1 MADMRKGIAVVAGMG
16 VDLKLIGDRYSVI
29 VLIFFISYVLLQPPA
44 TVVLRK
50 LGPRTFLP
58 SITILWGITMICFG
72 FVKQWYELIPLRIIL
87 GIFEAGFFPVCSL
100 PATFSVHLELMP
112 VIGMRISSVLL
123 VPSLRAPEA
132 QRSILPHRQHEL
144 SLLRNPRIRFLADER
159 PW

>member
-1 MADMRKGIAVVAGMG
+1 MG

-87 GIFEAGFFPVCSL
+87 GIFEAGFFPVCPPQRPFQTTRTNDIARDAHISCL
-100 PATFSVHLELMP
+100 AGILDTNSRSVT
-112 VIGMRISSVLL
+112 RSST
-123 VPSLRAPEA
+123 SSAA
-132 QRSILPHRQHEL
+132 
-144 SLLRNPRIRFLADER
+144 
-159 PW
+159 

>member
-1 MADMRKGIAVVAGMG
+1 MRKGIAVVAGMG

-100 PATFSVHLELMP
+100 
-112 VIGMRISSVLL
+112 
-123 VPSLRAPEA
+123 
-132 QRSILPHRQHEL
+132 RQHPFCATRAL
-144 SLLRNPRIRFLADER
+144 TMCNRDVLIFFPAGTLATSSRNVTQYSTSSAA
-159 PW
+159 